1 MEKDL
6 QDLQKCCVSLF
17 EAVSS
22 FCYHHEHSCHTNEIH
37 LINKNMKVTSALIDT
52 FKTNCSKSD
61 FVSRNKGLENRS
73 KEKSEAAANNLRFSR
88 SQSER
93 FPDKQ
98 KNSDTRRDTHHSKSL
113 RTPSSSSGRQ
123 YQKWYLENGE
133 KAPLRQTKS
142 TPESQKVERN
152 DSPEKDFLQ
161 SCVSKNDEPKQ
172 SGNLAIIESSEEESA
187 LCVICL
193 CDITDEVKLKCGH
206 VFCKDCLEQSF
217 KQHKAACPVCG
228 KIYGSIKG
236 NQPEDG
242 QMKVQV
248 DKYSSLP
255 GYEGCGTITIKYYFP
270 SGTQGVRKTPE
281 WFVSL
286 LLSVRTFKKNC
297 LNILSIRIITYN

>member
-22 FCYHHEHSCHTNEIH
+22 FCYHHGHSCHTNEIH
-37 LINKNMKVTSALIDT
+37 LINKNIKVTSALIDT
-52 FKTNCSKSD
+52 FKTNCSKSG
-61 FVSRNKGLENRS
+61 FASTNKGLENQS
-73 KEKSEAAANNLRFSR
+73 KEKSEAAANNLRVSR

-98 KNSDTRRDTHHSKSL
+98 KISDTRRDTHHSMSV
-113 RTPSSSSGRQ
+113 RAPSSSSGGQ
-123 YQKWYLENGE
+123 YQKRYSKKMSMENGE
-133 KAPLRQTKS
+133 KASLRQTQS
-142 TPESQKVERN
+142 TPESQKLEIN
-152 DSPEKDFLQ
+152 DFNEEDVFQ
-161 SCVSKNDEPKQ
+161 SCVSKNDVPKQ
-172 SGNLAIIESSEEESA
+172 SGNLAIIDSSEEESA

-193 CDITDEVKLKCGH
+193 CDVTDGMKLKCGH
-206 VFCKDCLEQSF
+206 EFCKDCLKQSF

-270 SGTQGVRKTPE
+270 NGIQGVRKASKL
-281 WFVSL
+281 F
-286 LLSVRTFKKNC
+286 LSGHF
-297 LNILSIRIITYN
+297 

>member
-1 MEKDL
+1 
-6 QDLQKCCVSLF
+6 
-17 EAVSS
+17 
-22 FCYHHEHSCHTNEIH
+22 
-37 LINKNMKVTSALIDT
+37 MKVTLALIDT

-61 FVSRNKGLENRS
+61 FVSTNKGLENQS
-73 KEKSEAAANNLRFSR
+73 KEKSEAAANNLRISR

-98 KNSDTRRDTHHSKSL
+98 KNSDTRRGTHHSMSL

-123 YQKWYLENGE
+123 SQKRDPKKISLENGE
-133 KAPLRQTKS
+133 KAPLRRTQS
-142 TPESQKVERN
+142 TPESVERN
-152 DSPEKDFLQ
+152 DFPEKDFLQ
-161 SCVSKNDEPKQ
+161 SCISKNDEPKR
-172 SGNLAIIESSEEESA
+172 SGNLAIIDSSEEESA

-206 VFCKDCLEQSF
+206 IFCKDCLEQSF

-255 GYEGCGTITIKYYFP
+255 GYEGFGTITIKYYFP
-270 SGTQGVRKTPE
+270 KGTQGVRKTSK

-286 LLSVRTFKKNC
+286 LLSVRTFLK
-297 LNILSIRIITYN
+297 IV

>member
-1 MEKDL
+1 MH
-6 QDLQKCCVSLF
+6 DLQKCCVSLF

-61 FVSRNKGLENRS
+61 FVSTNKGLENQS
-73 KEKSEAAANNLRFSR
+73 KKKSEAAADNLRFSR

-98 KNSDTRRDTHHSKSL
+98 KNSDTRRDTHHSMSARAPL
-113 RTPSSSSGRQ
+113 SSSGGQ
-123 YQKWYLENGE
+123 NQKRYTKKMSMENEE
-133 KAPLRQTKS
+133 KASLRRTQS
-142 TPESQKVERN
+142 TPESQNVEKN
-152 DSPEKDFLQ
+152 DFDEEGVFQ
-161 SCVSKNDEPKQ
+161 SIVSKNNVPKQ
-172 SGNLAIIESSEEESA
+172 SGNLAIIDSSEEEPA

-193 CDITDEVKLKCGH
+193 CDITDGMKLECNH
-206 VFCKDCLEQSF
+206 EFCKDCLKQSF

-286 LLSVRTFKKNC
+286 LLSVRTF
-297 LNILSIRIITYN
+297 

>member
-61 FVSRNKGLENRS
+61 FVSTNKGLENQS

-98 KNSDTRRDTHHSKSL
+98 KNSDTRRDTHHSMSL

-123 YQKWYLENGE
+123 YQKWYTKNMSLENGE
-133 KAPLRQTKS
+133 KAPLRRTRS

-152 DSPEKDFLQ
+152 DSLEKDFLQ

-172 SGNLAIIESSEEESA
+172 SGNLAIIDSSEEESA

-228 KIYGSIKG
+228 KIYGSIQG

-255 GYEGCGTITIKYYFP
+255 GYEGFGTITIKYYFP
-270 SGTQGVRKTPE
+270 SGIQGVRKTSKL
-281 WFVSL
+281 FVSSSL
-286 LLSVRTFKKNC
+286 LL
-297 LNILSIRIITYN
+297 NIGIIAY

>member
-1 MEKDL
+1 MEKDFL
-6 QDLQKCCVSLF
+6 DLQKCCVSLF

-37 LINKNMKVTSALIDT
+37 LINRNMKVTLALIDT

-61 FVSRNKGLENRS
+61 FVSTNKGLENQS
-73 KEKSEAAANNLRFSR
+73 KEKSEAAANNLRISR

-98 KNSDTRRDTHHSKSL
+98 KNSDTRRGTHHSMSL

-123 YQKWYLENGE
+123 SQKRDPKKISLENGE
-133 KAPLRQTKS
+133 KAPSRQTQS
-142 TPESQKVERN
+142 TPESVERN
-152 DSPEKDFLQ
+152 DFPEKDFLQ
-161 SCVSKNDEPKQ
+161 SCISKNDEPKR
-172 SGNLAIIESSEEESA
+172 SGNLAIIDSSEEESA

-255 GYEGCGTITIKYYFP
+255 GYEGFGTITIKYYFP
-270 SGTQGVRKTPE
+270 KGTQGVRKTSK

-286 LLSVRTFKKNC
+286 LLSVRTFLK
-297 LNILSIRIITYN
+297 IV